1 MFDDTKGLIRNR
13 KDRHYNGQTKKD
25 KKTNNDLRN
34 TTQKTKDSS
43 FLLRVACDL
52 NKDWKVK
59 NKLLYKRKLTNPNI
73 LQYFSLVDTEAQL
86 KVDFFSTTKE
96 HRNKYSNTPN
106 NFLSNISI
114 LKSTFNCASVSTNE
128 KYCNI
133 LGLVN
138 FLLYKS
144 LDFYYKLDSSVN
156 YVQVFYL
163 IFIEEISLV

>member
-59 NKLLYKRKLTNPNI
+59 KRLPGITICLSRINIRILIFDKKLFGVLLYLFRCS
-73 LQYFSLVDTEAQL
+73 FVVL
-86 KVDFFSTTKE
+86 K
-96 HRNKYSNTPN
+96 
-106 NFLSNISI
+106 
-114 LKSTFNCASVSTNE
+114 KSTFNCASVSTNE